1 MVRAD
6 GICQL
11 GKSLHCDHDDSIS
24 VPRTHLKEARHMFIT
39 QTLGRQKTNKQ
50 WTVLEG
56 HLRSSSP
63 HTHAYTHRNVCTHVN
78 RHTNTCLFMP
88 YSGILQGTEE
98 HWSKHG
104 AESQSQQ
111 TSASKDLP
119 KQCIFMHT
127 G

>member
-1 MVRAD
+1 
-6 GICQL
+6 
-11 GKSLHCDHDDSIS
+11 
-24 VPRTHLKEARHMFIT
+24 MFIT

-78 RHTNTCLFMP
+78 RHTNTVNISRHFMP

-104 AESQSQQ
+104 GESQSQQ
-111 TSASKDLP
+111 TSASKDFP
-119 KQCIFMHT
+119 KHCICMHT